1 MGVAGSDKELP
12 PKSKVPEMSA
22 EDAGQWK
29 SVHSAARWG
38 KIDDINRMVRS
49 SNVDLQDPMNGNF
62 TIHIAA
68 QNGHLP
74 VVELLIEKN
83 AMVNVQNKTG
93 KPRYIWP
100 SSTIIM
106 PSYRL

>member
-1 MGVAGSDKELP
+1 VDPILPSVQADVGGSDKELP

-68 QNGHLP
+68 Q
-74 VVELLIEKN
+74 VRKN
-83 AMVNVQNKTG
+83 A
-93 KPRYIWP
+93 
-100 SSTIIM
+100 
-106 PSYRL
+106 